1 MNKLLF
7 TWLMVCF
14 IPLSA
19 FAQGST
25 EAGLFLGA
33 SNYMGDLSP
42 SPVAANET
50 HLAVGGQYRQMFT
63 PTFGIRGTV
72 SISKLSGDDANKPIP
87 FPQEG
92 NRRWSMEAGLFEVA
106 MHAEWHPMA
115 EARFN
120 NAGLY
125 KRQFSPFV
133 GLGFG
138 LAFAESEVSITDE
151 KDRLKFPENG
161 DKSSFFVT
169 PITLGIR
176 FDVTDIWMI
185 SGEFGVRPTFS
196 DYLDGVSQNGI
207 SENKDWYL
215 QGGITI
221 LYLIQAELGPAYK
234 N

>member
-7 TWLMVCF
+7 TLIIGF
-14 IPLSA
+14 LLPSLIL
-19 FAQGST
+19 AQTST
-25 EAGLFLGA
+25 EAGLFIGA

-63 PTFGIRGTV
+63 PNFGVRGTV
-72 SISKLSGDDANKPIP
+72 SMSKISGDDANVPKAVPN
-87 FPQEG
+87 EN

-106 MHAEWHPMA
+106 LHAEWHPMSQP
-115 EARFN
+115 RFN

-125 KRQFSPFV
+125 SRQFSPFV
-133 GLGFG
+133 GLGLG
-138 LAFAESEVSITDE
+138 LAFAEAEVKTTDE

-161 DKSSFFVT
+161 ARSSYFVT
-169 PITLGIR
+169 PITFGIR
-176 FDVTDIWMI
+176 FDVTENWMI

-196 DYLDGVSQNGI
+196 DYLDGVSENGI

-215 QGGITI
+215 QGGITV
-221 LYLIQAELGPAYK
+221 LYLIQADLGPAYR